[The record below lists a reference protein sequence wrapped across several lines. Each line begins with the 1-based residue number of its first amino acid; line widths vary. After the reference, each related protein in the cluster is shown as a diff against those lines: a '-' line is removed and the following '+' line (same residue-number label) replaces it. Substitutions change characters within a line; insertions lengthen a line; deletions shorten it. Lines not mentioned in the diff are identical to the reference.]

1 MIGIS
6 TAQTRLCPAC
16 ANSIAE
22 EATNC
27 PYCKADVSSQF
38 APKWLKR
45 EESSPEPRS
54 GAESHRRF
62 AIAPKFIWLSAMVVL
77 ALLAFFAGGY
87 LQRSQQSLLSQ
98 AYSKRLQ
105 EKDQTIQTQEAQ
117 LAQTRQQLNDNST
130 QLAEMKSKLDASQK
144 EVSLAQQRLGAAA
157 RQVDHSNASRS
168 PVVRRT
174 STRAPDATA
183 PLPQPVAARRT
194 TSAAGAYETTR
205 PTSVH
210 EDPSSS
216 SRVITQ
222 IDKGTRINVVSSAGE
237 WLEVRSKR
245 GNPPGYIRSDDA
257 RPSGAVN

>member
-38 APKWLKR
+38 TPKWLKR
-45 EESSPEPRS
+45 DESSPEPRS

-62 AIAPKFIWLSAMVVL
+62 AIAPKFIWLGAMAVL

-105 EKDQTIQTQEAQ
+105 EKDQTIQTQETQ

-130 QLAEMKSKLDASQK
+130 QLAEMKGKLDASQK
-144 EVSLAQQRLGAAA
+144 ELSLAQQRLGAAA
-157 RQVDHSNASRS
+157 RQVDHGNTGRA
-168 PVVRRT
+168 PVVHRTVARR
-174 STRAPDATA
+174 SDAAAP
-183 PLPQPVAARRT
+183 PSQPVSARRT
-194 TSAAGAYETTR
+194 ATASGVYETTR
-205 PTSVH
+205 PTTVY

-222 IDKGTRINVVSSAGE
+222 IDKGTRINVVNSSGD

-245 GNPPGYIRSDDA
+245 GNPPGYVRSDDA
-257 RPSGAVN
+257 RPSGGVN